1 MLAPMVRPGP
11 SSVPTRACA
20 GRRGRAVLARRLAAI
35 LCTGLIC
42 VLFGSGGL
50 VRPAQ
55 AEFGQDERKFQNDGY
70 PQELRRRV
78 QEALLKGSNY
88 LLIHQRDDGSWAS
101 PYGASYP
108 MGPTALAVLALL
120 KSGVPPGHPR
130 VEKAFSYLR
139 GLPLERT
146 YEVGILLMALDA
158 RYDPAPDPFAA
169 EEVDRYGQRVVA
181 EPCADLISKEDLA
194 WMKQGVDFLVKS
206 KTSICWR
213 YPSGGY
219 DLSNTQYALLG
230 LKAAD
235 RCGLKVPT
243 SVWLDSLSF
252 LLGQQEADG
261 PEVEVRAN
269 EVRGAYR
276 IEWKEKAK
284 ARGFRYAEA
293 ATARTGS
300 MTTAGAACLMICQS
314 MLWKSR
320 KFSAEERQ
328 RTRTG
333 VRDALAW
340 MQLHFDVTRNP
351 QGPPQWHYYYLYGLE
366 RMGILAHTRYLGR
379 ADWYLEGAELLLHDQ
394 DASGSWW
401 DGDVVDTCFALLFLK
416 RSSFRTANPVITP
429 SESGP
434 PAVEPKTDGTR
445 PEAGMGEPAPGPAPG
460 MGPK

>member
-1 MLAPMVRPGP
+1 MLLLMVQPRRPLVPAPSRRARPRRFAPGRLLGAALPFVAFAGLLAPRGPGSRDRGAFVRTARADFGKDEQKFPNDAYPG
-11 SSVPTRACA
+11 
-20 GRRGRAVLARRLAAI
+20 
-35 LCTGLIC
+35 
-42 VLFGSGGL
+42 
-50 VRPAQ
+50 
-55 AEFGQDERKFQNDGY
+55 
-70 PQELRRRV
+70 ELRRRV
-78 QEALLKGSNY
+78 QEAVLKGSNW

-101 PYGASYP
+101 PYGATYP
-108 MGPTALAVLALL
+108 VGPTALAVLALL
-120 KSGVPPGHPR
+120 KSGVPPGHPK
-130 VEKAFSYLR
+130 VEKAFAYLR
-139 GLPLERT
+139 GLPLTRT

-158 RYDPAPDPFAA
+158 KYDPAPDPFAA

-194 WMKQGVDFLVKS
+194 WMKQGVDFLVKHQ
-206 KTSICWR
+206 TTGFWR
-213 YPSGGY
+213 YPDGGF

-243 SVWLDSLSF
+243 NVWVDALAF
-252 LLGQQEADG
+252 LLGHQEADG

-284 ARGFRYAEA
+284 ARGFRYVAG
-293 ATARTGS
+293 RSPLTGS

-314 MLWKSR
+314 QLWKSR
-320 KFSAEERQ
+320 KFGAEDRQ
-328 RTRTG
+328 RTRVG

-351 QGPPQWHYYYLYGLE
+351 GGGPQWHYYYLYGLE
-366 RMGILAHTRYLGR
+366 RLGILAHTRFVGKV
-379 ADWYLEGAELLLHDQ
+379 DWYAEGAELLLHDQ
-394 DASGSWW
+394 DPPGSWW
-401 DGDVVDTCFALLFLK
+401 EGDVVDTCFALLFLK

-434 PAVEPKTDGTR
+434 PPAETKPS
-445 PEAGMGEPAPGPAPG
+445 GMGEPAPGPR
-460 MGPK
+460 